1 MLHVIGFRWTAR
13 PTGGRLKQHYHA
25 IWRWQNQVQLNFKNQ
40 EISWT
45 IQTNKLIFNNQG
57 TFELELCSLI
67 LISSISILQ
76 FLSLIPLIGTIARK
90 ATEQDELPERF
101 GFVDVM
107 VAVRTLGMLVKT
119 WIMGILFW
127 SWVGLTLSRILCR
140 CILCHTLFFPTWKI
154 WEPEHAW
161 CLV

>member
-1 MLHVIGFRWTAR
+1 MLHVIGFRWTSR
-13 PTGGRLKQHYHA
+13 PTRGRFKQHYHA

-67 LISSISILQ
+67 LISSIPNLL
-76 FLSLIPLIGTIARK
+76 FLSFGLL
-90 ATEQDELPERF
+90 EQLRERPQSKMNCQSVLDLLVWWLPYVHWVWLSKRESWALCFGVEWVWHFQEYFADAYCVTRF
-101 GFVDVM
+101 S
-107 VAVRTLGMLVKT
+107 
-119 WIMGILFW
+119 
-127 SWVGLTLSRILCR
+127 SWHG
-140 CILCHTLFFPTWKI
+140 KI
-154 WEPEHAW
+154 WEPEHVC